1 MTDRQELHAI
11 LLAAGPSSRLGQPKQ
26 LVEFEGESL
35 VRRSA
40 RMLTELVS
48 GPVVAVTGSD
58 SERVAAELEGLPVD
72 AVLNP
77 EWELGM
83 GGSIACGARHLPQYP
98 PGILVAV
105 CDQWQL
111 NTADLKKLIDAWI
124 TNPSCIHVACWREHN
139 AHVSGPPVIFPGRLR
154 GELKGLYK
162 GRGARQV
169 IDRFMDSVEF
179 IELASAAHDLDRPED
194 LEKLRNPEAT

>member
-1 MTDRQELHAI
+1 MTDRLELHAI

-48 GPVVAVTGSD
+48 GPVVAVTGSE
-58 SERVAAELEGLPVD
+58 SERVAAELDGLPVNP
-72 AVLNP
+72 VLNP
-77 EWELGM
+77 EWKLGM
-83 GGSIACGARHLPQYP
+83 GGSIACGARHLPRYP
-98 PGILVAV
+98 PGILVTV
-105 CDQWQL
+105 CDQWWL
-111 NTADLKKLIDAWI
+111 STADLKKLIDAWGAK
-124 TNPSCIHVACWREHN
+124 PSCIHVACWKEHN

-154 GELKGLYK
+154 GDLKGLEK

-169 IDRFMDSVEF
+169 IDRFMDIVEF
-179 IELASAAHDLDRPED
+179 VELQSAAHDLDRPED